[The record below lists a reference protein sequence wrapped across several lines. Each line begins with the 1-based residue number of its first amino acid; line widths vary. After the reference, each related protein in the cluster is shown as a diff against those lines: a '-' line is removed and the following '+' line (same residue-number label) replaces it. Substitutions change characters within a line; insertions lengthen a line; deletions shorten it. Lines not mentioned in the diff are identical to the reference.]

1 MTENE
6 AIFKLK
12 RPPYE
17 VWQYGMADLGW
28 NNAVEFAISSLE
40 EIQQYRAIG
49 TVDECREARERQ
61 EPMCLND
68 RETPFIGKSTKI
80 QFRCPQCGIILG
92 IGISKKPIIQKEI
105 RHCYNCGQKLY
116 R

>member
-1 MTENE
+1 MNDRLTMTSDKGGVAFTFDLDITCEKSE
-6 AIFKLK
+6 ITKILKVAQKLK
-12 RPPYE
+12 EYE
-17 VWQYGMADLGW
+17 
-28 NNAVEFAISSLE
+28 E
-40 EIQQYRAIG
+40 IG
-49 TVDECREARERQ
+49 TVEECREAREKQ